1 MPGPITARVFF
12 AGLAAAVAWDV
23 LQERKVPRTLDRC
36 SQLAL
41 LACRAMGLAAGQN
54 LATLIKAH
62 LETLDVLVV
71 DNLVIGED
79 WLLAAAATTASA
91 RPAIPAISRRS
102 RRTFPSGALSEAR
115 ALGRSA
121 LGRLVRLLV
130 VHTCKRFSLCIG
142 TITRG

>member
-1 MPGPITARVFF
+1 MPGP
-12 AGLAAAVAWDV
+12 
-23 LQERKVPRTLDRC
+23 LDRGR
-36 SQLAL
+36 QLAL
-41 LACRAMGLAAGQN
+41 LACGAMRLAARQN
-54 LATLIKAH
+54 LAPLIKAH

-79 WLLAAAATTASA
+79 RLLAAAATTASA

-115 ALGRSA
+115 TLCRSA

-142 TITRG
+142 TITRGW